1 MRKTIRSRKLNRRDF
16 MKLGGGVLAG
26 AALTRLLP
34 RTLGQSG
41 LIVKADG
48 FSQVAPRNAD
58 MHLVGTDGWIYLPGE
73 VPIPGTVNQFYQP
86 DNMAPDGLTTYMFG
100 FRDVTGMD
108 NDMVF
113 AQKMKCQATAPLF
126 WVDEGQEYRVK
137 LTNVGLQM
145 RPDLIDEHTMHWHGF
160 RNAWPIFDGEP
171 HSSVRV
177 PIGRSLTYY
186 YQPFHPGTYMYHCH
200 VEETE
205 HVHMGMTG
213 SVFVRPA
220 QDGQNK
226 TYNGKTYNRFAYNC
240 GDGSTGFDREFVLNL
255 TDLWAEAHWADSH
268 VQLPDWT
275 DFNADYYLLNG
286 RVFPDTVKPN
296 GGVNGNPFNPNDAN
310 GNLVAPAG
318 SPELQYQPLSSL
330 IECNEGD
337 SVLLRLINLTFGQ
350 HAMTLPGMKMRVVGK
365 DATHLRGTDGTDFSY
380 DTHTIYLG
388 TGATVD
394 AIFEAPTGLTFESG
408 EDYKTF
414 LFYNRNYNRL
424 TNAGAQGYGGQMT
437 EVRVYPE
444 GTLRPQ
450 TEPNTNPH
458 A

>member
-1 MRKTIRSRKLNRRDF
+1 MRKTIRTRKLNRRDF

-41 LIVKADG
+41 MIALAEDY
-48 FSQVAPRNAD
+48 SQVAAPPAD
-58 MHLVGTDGWIYLPGE
+58 LALVGTDGWIYLPGE
-73 VPIPGTVNQFYQP
+73 VPIPGTINQFYQP
-86 DNMAPDGLTTYMFG
+86 DDYAPDLLTTYMFG
-100 FRDVTGMD
+100 FRDVTGLTD
-108 NDMVF
+108 ELVF

-126 WVDEGQEYRVK
+126 WVNEGQEYRVK

-145 RPDLIDEHTMHWHGF
+145 RPDLIDEHTLHWHGF

-177 PIGRSLTYY
+177 PIGRSLTMY

-220 QDGQNK
+220 QDG
-226 TYNGKTYNRFAYNC
+226 TPIVATNGKTYDRFAYNC

-255 TDLWAEAHWADSH
+255 TDVWAEAHWADSH

-286 RVFPDTVKPN
+286 RVYPDTIAPN
-296 GGVNGNPFNPNDAN
+296 GIGLDTNTGILQPPP
-310 GNLVAPAG
+310 GR
-318 SPELQYQPLSSL
+318 PELQYQPLSSL
-330 IECNEGD
+330 IECEAGD
-337 SVLLRLINLTFGQ
+337 RVLLRLINLTFGQ
-350 HAMTLPGMKMRVVGK
+350 HAMTLPGLKMRVVGK
-365 DATHLRGTDGTDFSY
+365 DATLLRGNDGTDFAY
-380 DTHTIYLG
+380 DTHTVYLG

-394 AIFEAPTGLTFESG
+394 AIFTAP
-408 EDYKTF
+408 EDVTETQTY
-414 LFYNRNYNRL
+414 LFYNRNFDRL
-424 TNAGAQGYGGQMT
+424 SNAGGQGYGGQMT
-437 EVRVYPE
+437 EIRVHPA
-444 GTLRPQ
+444 GTLAPQ
-450 TEPNTNPH
+450 TEPNTNPRL
-458 A
+458 